1 MRISD
6 CSSDVC
12 SSDLIAAHAMPPAV
26 LRSLGDRIHSFHAS
40 VEVSSSPG
48 AALALLEVIEGN
60 VSSMRKFPDILDRTL
75 VCNLAARH
83 RILCR
88 SLAPLLEE
96 RRRMGRVRHGHG
108 DLHLTNI
115 AMIDGEAVPF
125 DCLEFSPALATV
137 DVLYDLDRK

>member
-88 SLAPLLEE
+88 RLAPLLAE
-96 RRRMGRVRHGHG
+96 RRRLGRVRHGHVA
-108 DLHLTNI
+108 LHRPNTARI
-115 AMIDGEAVPF
+115 PGAAVPV
-125 DCLEFSPALATV
+125 DLGEFGDEHATTELV
-137 DVLYDLDRK
+137 